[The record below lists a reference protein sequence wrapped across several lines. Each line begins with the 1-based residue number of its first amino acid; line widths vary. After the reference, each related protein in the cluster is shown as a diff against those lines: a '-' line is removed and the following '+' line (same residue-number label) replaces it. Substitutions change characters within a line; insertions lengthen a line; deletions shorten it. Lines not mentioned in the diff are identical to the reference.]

1 MANYS
6 TLKASV
12 NAYIKA
18 NGVRAITGPVLN
30 GILTQMINT
39 LGDGARYGGI
49 ATPSG
54 NPGAHDNV
62 VFFAATT
69 AGTYTNYGGFTL
81 DGTNLHFFMYDGD
94 WHDEDTGIPVT
105 TERLLRDLGYNAQQ
119 SAITLTA
126 GETGKYVKA
135 ATRAAT
141 ANANFNIS
149 APVEIDACT
158 EVLIKTGYNPSD
170 ENHAPLDISVISIVE
185 EMERTRTVQAKDD
198 QNRPLYYVVVIDPE
212 TGSETVTEDTTTQN
226 TGYPVYTQETYTET
240 RYLPNNEDRFV
251 AIPDSG
257 YYVANIPQ
265 SCKIA
270 ISYKPGVSDLD
281 IILVKHG
288 AFANLTSQMF
298 TVFQQRVV
306 AEAVAY
312 IFSVLDAME
321 ASAGNIGDVQA
332 GIVDATEFRVNGYP
346 CVLSAA
352 GAPAEALRPAGIP
365 ADLPWDGVPA
375 FVGQE
380 YLDTTNKKFY
390 KAFGVSS
397 VSDWVL
403 QN

>member
-1 MANYS
+1 MAKYIS
-6 TLKASV
+6 LKSAV
-12 NAYIKA
+12 AAVIKT
-18 NGVRAITGPVLN
+18 NGVQSITGAVLQN
-30 GILTQMINT
+30 QLLGIIDA
-39 LGDGARYGGI
+39 LGKDFQFGGI
-49 ATPSG
+49 AAPTDSFTDTDYKV
-54 NPGAHDNV
+54 A
-62 VFFAATT
+62 FLATT
-69 AGTYTNYGGFTL
+69 PGTYTNFGGITVASGEIAVL
-81 DGTNLHFFMYDGD
+81 LYDGS
-94 WHDEDTGIPVT
+94 WTKQSISLIS
-105 TERLLRDLGYNAQQ
+105 RLTRDMGFNKAETVV
-119 SAITLTA
+119 TLTA

-135 ATRAAT
+135 STRAAT

-149 APVEIDACT
+149 APVSIDACT

-170 ENHAPLDISVISIVE
+170 ENNAPLDISVISIVE

-198 QNRPLYYVVVIDPE
+198 QNRPLYYVTEIDPE
-212 TGSETVTEDTTTQN
+212 TGSVIVTEETTTTD

-270 ISYKPGVSDLD
+270 ISYMPGVSDLD
-281 IILVKHG
+281 IVLSKHG
-288 AFANLTSQMF
+288 TYANLTSQLF
-298 TVFQQRVV
+298 TIFQQRVV

-321 ASAGNIGDVQA
+321 ASFSNIGDVKA
-332 GIVDATEFRVNGYP
+332 GTVDATEFRVNGYP
-346 CVLSAA
+346 RVLAAA
-352 GAPAEALRPAGIP
+352 GAPAEALRPEAIP